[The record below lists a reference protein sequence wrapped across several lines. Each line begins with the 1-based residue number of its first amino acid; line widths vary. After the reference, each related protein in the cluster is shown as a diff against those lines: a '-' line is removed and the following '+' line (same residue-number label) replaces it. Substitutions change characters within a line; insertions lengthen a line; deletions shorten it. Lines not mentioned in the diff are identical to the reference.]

1 LEDQWQILNANAL
14 AMPLRGD
21 RATGSG
27 EGFMGQ
33 IRVLIADDHEVVRM
47 GIKVLLQQHQSLRVV
62 GEASTGE
69 EAVQQALIHRPD
81 VVVLDVRMPN
91 MTGVEACQQIVQQ
104 LPDTRV
110 VMLTS
115 YAEDERLFAALRAG
129 ASGYVLKR
137 IGSDDLVRTI
147 EAVGRGESAL
157 DPSMTEAVFK
167 EVRQTERNKE
177 SAVFAD
183 LSAQEMRVLAL
194 IADGLTNREI
204 AGRLFLGE
212 GTVRNYV
219 SNLLSKLHLANRAEA
234 AAFAVQHHIKEHL
247 SKD

>member
-1 LEDQWQILNANAL
+1 
-14 AMPLRGD
+14 M
-21 RATGSG
+21 S
-27 EGFMGQ
+27 Q

-47 GIKVLLQQHQSLRVV
+47 GIKVLLQQHQNLRVV
-62 GEASTGE
+62 GEASNGE

-81 VVVLDVRMPN
+81 VVVLDVRMPS
-91 MTGVEACQQIVQQ
+91 MSGVEACQQIVQQ
-104 LPDTRV
+104 LPGTRV

-115 YAEDERLFAALRAG
+115 YAEDDLLFAAIRAG

-137 IGSDDLVRTI
+137 IGSDELVRTI

-157 DPSMTEAVFK
+157 DPSMTEAVFR
-167 EVRQTERNKE
+167 EVRQTEKTKE
-177 SAVFAD
+177 AAVFAD